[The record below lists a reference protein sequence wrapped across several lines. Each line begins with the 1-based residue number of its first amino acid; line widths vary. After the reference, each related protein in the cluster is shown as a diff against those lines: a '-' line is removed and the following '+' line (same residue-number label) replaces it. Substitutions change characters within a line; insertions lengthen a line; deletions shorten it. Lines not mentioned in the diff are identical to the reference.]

1 MRQQLRFMLLAI
13 ATGTALCP
21 QAAKAQ
27 DRPSNKKTSHYSAP
41 TCDDGK
47 NLVVCVDERARRSRR
62 GVKPGDAAGPIGR
75 FAKLA
80 GMFMG
85 RVDAADVGNF
95 KFRFKLELADARDFV
110 RE

>member
-1 MRQQLRFMLLAI
+1 MRQQLRIMLLASL
-13 ATGTALCP
+13 TGFALSP
-21 QAAKAQ
+21 ASAQ
-27 DRPSNKKTSHYSAP
+27 EPVKRSAHYSAP

-47 NLVVCVDERARRSRR
+47 NLVVCIDRVAREAKRRA
-62 GVKPGDAAGPIGR
+62 KDDASGPIGK

-85 RVDAADVGNF
+85 RVDAADIGNY
-95 KFRFKLELADARDFV
+95 KFRFKIELADAHDFV